1 MLWLPLGTAIEIQ
14 SLFMFSLLAEEALF
28 GFSSAEGRHKNIL
41 EMERYIPEVSGLE
54 NILNAIGIRIFQIH
68 YSLSKV
74 LTVDVDYNKT

>member
-1 MLWLPLGTAIEIQ
+1 MVGLPLGTAIEIQ

-54 NILNAIGIRIFQIH
+54 HILN
-68 YSLSKV
+68 S
-74 LTVDVDYNKT
+74 